1 MVYSKINPVTK
12 SFWQIATMTEILKA
26 GRHRQTTIFGD
37 VGRIEFNS
45 ILQEINFKTLQ
56 YKIYTTVRN
65 FKTVIY

>member
-1 MVYSKINPVTK
+1 
-12 SFWQIATMTEILKA
+12 MTEILKA